1 MRHLKKGKKFHRR
14 KGQRRALF
22 KILLNN
28 LIFKEKIESTEAKA
42 KEIKKMAEK
51 LITIGKK
58 QNLSGLRLLLSRLPK
73 KAALKVYYE
82 LSLRYQNRS
91 GGFCRVV
98 KIAKTR
104 KNDGAKM
111 AIIEFV

>member
-14 KGQRRALF
+14 KGQRKALF
-22 KILLNN
+22 KSLLNN
-28 LIFKEKIESTEAKA
+28 LIVKEKIETTEAKS

-58 QNLSGLRLLLSRLPK
+58 QNLSSLRLLLSRLSK

-82 LSLRYQNRS
+82 LSPRYQNRN
-91 GGFCRVV
+91 GGFTRVI
-98 KIAKTR
+98 KSRTR